1 MQLSLLS
8 SLCSIISSSSVSA
21 DPKLP
26 WTIKYYF
33 AETNHI
39 CRNKCIFSTSKVCFL
54 ICLRAPRKKSLIKS
68 PVGDSGS
75 LPNTAPSPASR
86 RLLSEACPCSPPQA
100 HSVELFRLSGSQPC
114 PVYNSSVSTSSIAQQ
129 NYEVQPNCLKLQL
142 PKDHCS
148 IPSVEHRLVPLWLI
162 AMLLL
167 LLRSPVPPLLPAC
180 HSCVPHVLS
189 WRHQR
194 AWASLWASAVVL
206 GERRPS
212 SWPCLQP
219 PSPPSRWPEPFPE
232 AHCCDASTAP
242 ARLSVLIS
250 LWLL

>member
-1 MQLSLLS
+1 MV
-8 SLCSIISSSSVSA
+8 LCQTQPQA
-21 DPKLP
+21 R
-26 WTIKYYF
+26 
-33 AETNHI
+33 H
-39 CRNKCIFSTSKVCFL
+39 R
-54 ICLRAPRKKSLIKS
+54 
-68 PVGDSGS
+68 
-75 LPNTAPSPASR
+75 R

-100 HSVELFRLSGSQPC
+100 HSVELFQLSGSQPC

-129 NYEVQPNCLKLQL
+129 NYELQPNCLKLQL

-148 IPSVEHRLVPLWLI
+148 IPSAEHRFVPLWLI

-167 LLRSPVPPLLPAC
+167 LLRSPVPPLFPAC
-180 HSCVPHVLS
+180 RSSVPHVLS
-189 WRHQR
+189 WLHQR
-194 AWASLWASAVVL
+194 AWASLWAPAVVL

-219 PSPPSRWPEPFPE
+219 PSPPSQWPEPFPE

-250 LWLL
+250 IWLLQSLMPLSKLSLYLLPSICLFSSGLQGPEIS